1 MNFEEFLKPTQ
12 DELNLDNQNETAAEE
27 PQLDAEFEAVVKAFT
42 APEEEEEIPQP
53 EVELE
58 VQKAVVESLAED
70 SAKQQEI
77 INELRKQVNE
87 QQSEIASLKLT
98 IHAKERIIAEQNV
111 ALGKVGEVLAKNSE
125 SPVSTKITLLEREG
139 ELPDRFEGESRD
151 HVLEA
156 LKEARERAE
165 ADGLLRHAQILESVL
180 LANEP
185 NGNLE
190 KKREELKKLFADN
203 ANLVSGPVIERLKE
217 LGIPH
222 KNGEEYLLPSEILK
236 RTY

>member
-1 MNFEEFLKPTQ
+1 MNFEEFLNPTQ
-12 DELNLDNQNETAAEE
+12 EEHNLDNQNETAAEE
-27 PQLDAEFEAVVKAFT
+27 PQA
-42 APEEEEEIPQP
+42 

-98 IHAKERIIAEQNV
+98 IDAKERIIAEQNV

-151 HVLEA
+151 HVIEA

-165 ADGLLRHAQILESVL
+165 SDGRLRHAQILESVL

>member
-12 DELNLDNQNETAAEE
+12 EELNLDNQNETAAEE
-27 PQLDAEFEAVVKAFT
+27 PQA
-42 APEEEEEIPQP
+42 

-98 IHAKERIIAEQNV
+98 IDAKERIIAEQNV

-151 HVLEA
+151 HVIEA

-165 ADGLLRHAQILESVL
+165 GDGRLRHAQILESVL